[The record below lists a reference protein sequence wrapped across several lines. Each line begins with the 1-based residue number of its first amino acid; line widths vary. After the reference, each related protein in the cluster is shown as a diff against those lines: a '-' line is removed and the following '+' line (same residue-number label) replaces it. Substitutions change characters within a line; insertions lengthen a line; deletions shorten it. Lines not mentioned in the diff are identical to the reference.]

1 MTRFKNQAK
10 QNFLASI
17 PTCSI
22 EHPSDSLSAR
32 CKFNFSYFEHQAAG
46 QDFSQWSKEQLV
58 AFMQKLKEFTRESLD
73 YWTRQPVGKTG
84 SVLSLYGGFP
94 ARSEFVHPKHV
105 PHEACWARF
114 RLDWSS
120 RLCGFVIPKAYAGKQ
135 HNGYAFCA
143 NTFYVVF
150 LDDHHKFYLSKDRG
164 Y

>member
-22 EHPSDSLSAR
+22 EHPSDNLSAR

-46 QDFSQWSKEQLV
+46 QDFSQWSREQLV

-84 SVLSLYGGFP
+84 SVSPCMAVFRRGPNSSIPSMCRTRHVGRASGWIGLHGFAALSFP
-94 ARSEFVHPKHV
+94 RRMRA
-105 PHEACWARF
+105 
-114 RLDWSS
+114 SS
-120 RLCGFVIPKAYAGKQ
+120 TTATHSAPTPSTSSSLMTI
-135 HNGYAFCA
+135 
-143 NTFYVVF
+143 T
-150 LDDHHKFYLSKDRG
+150 SSI
-164 Y
+164 